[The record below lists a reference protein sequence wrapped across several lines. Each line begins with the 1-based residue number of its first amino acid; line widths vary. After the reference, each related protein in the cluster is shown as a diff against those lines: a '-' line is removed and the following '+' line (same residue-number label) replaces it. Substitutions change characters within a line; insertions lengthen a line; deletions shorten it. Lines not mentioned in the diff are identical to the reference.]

1 MLTANITKLRNEL
14 PKYLHLVQSG
24 EHIIVTSHGKAIA
37 RIMPPLDAPKEAKT
51 QLINKRVNQVN
62 RINNAIRNMPPPPT
76 KRGKNFKQDMSNIV
90 KGNVRY

>member
-51 QLINKRVNQVN
+51 QL
-62 RINNAIRNMPPPPT
+62 
-76 KRGKNFKQDMSNIV
+76 KQLSKTCYIGDIISPIQEDWDANL
-90 KGNVRY
+90 